1 MSKSNA
7 FETDLLELIFNAT
20 SISSL
25 ANATGDTTQLW
36 VSLHEGD
43 PGEAGNQGTNETA
56 YTGYT
61 RIEVQRSSTAWS
73 VATGS
78 VSPSAAISFP
88 QATSTSTGTITYAA
102 VGMSSNASTGYMLYY
117 GALSP
122 SINYGQNVTPQLSTD
137 SAITED

>member
-7 FETDLLELIFNAT
+7 FETDLLELLFNAT
-20 SISSL
+20 TISSL
-25 ANATGDTTQLW
+25 ANATGNTTSLW

-43 PGEAGNQGTNETA
+43 PGEAGDQTTNETA

-61 RIEVQRSSTAWS
+61 RIETQRSSTAWS
-73 VATGS
+73 VASGS

-102 VGMSSNASTGYMLYY
+102 VGMSSSGTGYLMYS

-122 SINYGQNVTPQLSTD
+122 TINYGQNVTPQLSTD

>member
-7 FETDLLELIFNAT
+7 FETDLLEMIFNAVA
-20 SISSL
+20 ISSL
-25 ANATGDTTQLW
+25 DSTGGSTDLW
-36 VSLHEGD
+36 VGLHEGD
-43 PGEAGNQGTNETA
+43 PGEAGDQTTNETA

-61 RIEVQRSSTAWS
+61 RIATDRSTESSGWT

-78 VSPSAAISFP
+78 ASPVSAITFP
-88 QATSTSTGTITYAA
+88 QATSTSTGTITYAS
-102 VGMSSNASTGYMLYY
+102 VGLSSSGTGYLIYS

-122 SINYGQNVTPQLSTD
+122 TINYGQNVTPQLSTD